1 MKTDYLSQTIRL
13 LQETQTR
20 LVPQMEQ
27 AAQWIADAITED
39 HLIWVFG
46 ASHAGIL
53 AEELFYRA
61 GGLACVSP
69 LFVPGMTC
77 QVRPVTLT
85 STLERRDG
93 LAADTVREAR
103 IEPGDVLIIH
113 SVSGR
118 NAAPVEVALV
128 GKERGAKT
136 IGLTSLAYSQS
147 VTARSATGKR
157 LFEVV
162 DLVLDNGAPE
172 GDALVDL
179 QGFAQRV
186 SPVSTVLGA
195 AILNAVMAEA
205 CALLLERGIQPPVF
219 LSANL
224 EGGDAHNARL
234 LDRYRGRVLYL

>member
-20 LVPQMEQ
+20 LAPQMEQ

-93 LAADTVREAR
+93 LAADTVREAS
-103 IEPGDVLIIH
+103 IELGDVLIIH

-172 GDALVDL
+172 GDALVEL
-179 QGFAQRV
+179 PGFAQRV